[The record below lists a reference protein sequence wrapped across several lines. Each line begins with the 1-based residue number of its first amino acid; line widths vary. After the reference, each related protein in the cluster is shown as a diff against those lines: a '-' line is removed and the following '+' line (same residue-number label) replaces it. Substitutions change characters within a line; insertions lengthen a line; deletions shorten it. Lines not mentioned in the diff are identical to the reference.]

1 MEVEEIKS
9 KAAPVLVRHGATE
22 AYIFGSAARG
32 EATLESDIDILV
44 QFKELV
50 GLFGFVR
57 AKRDLQEALMG
68 RTVDLVQA
76 GALREEMK
84 SSVERDK
91 IRII

>member
-1 MEVEEIKS
+1 MKVEEIKS
-9 KAAPVLVRHGATE
+9 KAAPVLARHGAIE

-32 EATLESDIDILV
+32 EATSESDIDILV

-57 AKRDLQEALMG
+57 AKLELQEALEG

-84 SSVERDK
+84 PSVERDK
-91 IRII
+91 VRII